1 VRSPQRALIILDMI
15 NTFDFPGGAVL
26 CRRALSVAPAIAK
39 LKDKVKRSG
48 GHCLYVND
56 NFSQWQSDFR
66 ELVAK
71 AEAGPGRPI
80 VERLKPR
87 DDDSFVLKP
96 KHSAFFQTPLRLLL
110 EKLEARAL
118 ILTGIAADACVLATA
133 LDAHMHEFEVW
144 APSDCIAAMSD
155 ARKRAALMVLKHSSI
170 ETRSS
175 TSNRVRR

>member
-26 CRRALSVAPAIAK
+26 CRRALPVAPAIAR
-39 LKDKVKRSG
+39 LKDRVKRGG

-56 NFSQWQSDFR
+56 NFSHWQSDFR

-71 AEAGPGRPI
+71 AEAGPGRAI

-96 KHSAFFQTPLRLLL
+96 KHSAFFQTPLKLLL
-110 EKLEARAL
+110 EQLQARTL
-118 ILTGIAADACVLATA
+118 ILAGIAADACVLATA

-144 APSDCIAAMSD
+144 APSDCMAAMSD
-155 ARKRAALMVLKHSSI
+155 ARKRAALMVLKHSDI
-170 ETRSS
+170 DTRA
-175 TSNRVRR
+175 SNRARPRS